1 MANEKYKNLL
11 NINSDTYDPV
21 IDFRNKVVDMR
32 RQQTKYNKKRGIELL
47 YTALDAENEV
57 DTIIFGK
64 RWEKYIDDGRL
75 SEEKKKNT
83 NERMAN

>member
-1 MANEKYKNLL
+1 MPNEKYNKLL

-32 RQQTKYNKKRGIELL
+32 RQQTKYNKKQGLELL

-57 DTIIFGK
+57 DAIIFGK
-64 RWEKYIDDGRL
+64 NDGYIDDGRL
-75 SEEKKKNT
+75 SKEKKKKI
-83 NERMAN
+83 NEGMAN

>member
-1 MANEKYKNLL
+1 MPNDKYKRLL

-32 RQQTKYNKKRGIELL
+32 RQQTKYNKKQGLELL

-57 DTIIFGK
+57 DAIIFGK
-64 RWEKYIDDGRL
+64 NDGYIDDGRL
-75 SEEKKKNT
+75 SKEKKKKI
-83 NERMAN
+83 NEGMAN